1 VVCGLSKFRDE
12 KILVTFSSEISLPEG
27 VSLPAGML
35 FVDFQNEVFAQIT
48 KDFQLDENESQE
60 PFNVWMENTIQSNP
74 DRIHASFYRLD
85 LGEQNVSNALKI
97 EDASMRSTLLA
108 EQSIQRAVLKVL
120 TRFNYAL
127 KNHLNS
133 TKN

>member
-1 VVCGLSKFRDE
+1 M
-12 KILVTFSSEISLPEG
+12 TFSSEINLPEG
-27 VSLPAGML
+27 VSLPAGIL
-35 FVDFQNEVFAQIT
+35 FVDFQKEVFAQIT

-60 PFNVWMENTIQSNP
+60 PFNEWMENVIRSNP

-85 LGEQNVSNALKI
+85 LGEENVSHALKI
-97 EDASMRSTLLA
+97 EDSSMRSTLLA

-127 KNHLNS
+127 KNRLNS

>member
-1 VVCGLSKFRDE
+1 
-12 KILVTFSSEISLPEG
+12 VTFSSEISLPEG
-27 VSLPAGML
+27 VSLPSGML
-35 FVDFQNEVFAQIT
+35 FVTFQNEVFAQIA
-48 KDFQLDENESQE
+48 KDFQLDEKESQT
-60 PFNVWMENTIQSNP
+60 PFNVWMENEIRSNP

-85 LGEQNVSNALKI
+85 LGEEKVNNALKI
-97 EDASMRSTLLA
+97 EDVSMRSLLLA

-127 KNHLNS
+127 KNRLNS

>member
-1 VVCGLSKFRDE
+1 M
-12 KILVTFSSEISLPEG
+12 TFSSEIKLPEG
-27 VSLPAGML
+27 VSLPEGML
-35 FVDFQNEVFAQIT
+35 FGDFQQEVFAQIA

-60 PFNVWMENTIQSNP
+60 PFNVWMENAIRSHP

-85 LGEQNVSNALKI
+85 LGEENVCNALKI

-127 KNHLNS
+127 KNRLNS

>member
-1 VVCGLSKFRDE
+1 M
-12 KILVTFSSEISLPEG
+12 TFSSEINLPEG

-35 FVDFQNEVFAQIT
+35 FVDFQKEVFAQIA

-60 PFNVWMENTIQSNP
+60 PFNEWMENVIRSNP

-85 LGEQNVSNALKI
+85 LGEENVSNALKI

-127 KNHLNS
+127 KNRLNS

>member
-1 VVCGLSKFRDE
+1 M
-12 KILVTFSSEISLPEG
+12 TFSSEISLPEG
-27 VSLPAGML
+27 VSLPEGML
-35 FVDFQNEVFAQIT
+35 FVAFQKEVFAQIT
-48 KDFQLDENESQE
+48 KDFQLDEKESQA
-60 PFNVWMENTIQSNP
+60 PFNVWMESEIRSNP

-85 LGEQNVSNALKI
+85 LGEEIVSNALKI

-127 KNHLNS
+127 KNRLNS

>member
-1 VVCGLSKFRDE
+1 M
-12 KILVTFSSEISLPEG
+12 TFPSELSLPEG
-27 VSLPAGML
+27 VSLPEGML
-35 FVDFQNEVFAQIT
+35 YVDFQKEVFAQIT
-48 KDFQLDENESQE
+48 KDFQLDEDESQV
-60 PFNVWMENTIQSNP
+60 PFNVWIENTILSNP

-85 LGEQNVSNALKI
+85 LGEEKVSNALKI
-97 EDASMRSTLLA
+97 DDASMRSTLLA

-127 KNHLNS
+127 KNRLNS

>member
-1 VVCGLSKFRDE
+1 
-12 KILVTFSSEISLPEG
+12 VTFSSEISLPEG
-27 VSLPAGML
+27 VSLPEGML
-35 FVDFQNEVFAQIT
+35 FVNFKQEVFAQIV

-60 PFNVWMENTIQSNP
+60 PFNVWMENAIRSNP

-85 LGEQNVSNALKI
+85 LGEENVSNALKI

-127 KNHLNS
+127 KNRLNS